1 MTEDEDISDVN
12 GRQCIV
18 TRESGSVDDLIRF
31 VAAPDGTV
39 VPDIKRKL
47 PGRGCWVKAERAVLE
62 KAIAKNLF
70 ARALKK
76 KVTVPDGLADQVEH
90 LLAADLAGMINMARK
105 AGEFVSGFAKVDSAV
120 RSGKAI
126 AVLHAQDAADD
137 GVRKVG
143 QARKAFHMLAET
155 DKEIPAYRPF
165 SAEEMVT
172 LMGENGFIHACV
184 LAGKAGEGVVKR
196 ARLLERFQSLGNARE
211 KGSGALMNKC

>member
-1 MTEDEDISDVN
+1 MENDEDISEVN
-12 GRQCIV
+12 GRLCIV
-18 TRESGSVDDLIRF
+18 TRQSGSVDDLIRF

-39 VPDIKRKL
+39 VPDLKRKL
-47 PGRGCWVKAERAVLE
+47 PGRGCWVTAERAVLE

-70 ARALKK
+70 ARGLKA
-76 KVTVPDGLADQVEH
+76 KVTVPPDLADQVAY
-90 LLAADLAGMINMARK
+90 LLAADLAGMMNMARK

-120 RSGKAI
+120 RSGAAI
-126 AVLHAQDAADD
+126 AVFHAADAADD

-155 DKEIPAYRPF
+155 EAEIPAFRPF
-165 SAEEMVT
+165 SAEEMVK

-196 ARLLERFQSLGNARE
+196 ARLLERYKSAGNAQGRRVQVP
-211 KGSGALMNKC
+211 

>member
-1 MTEDEDISDVN
+1 MTEDEDISEVN
-12 GRQCIV
+12 GRLCIV

-39 VPDIKRKL
+39 VPDLKRKL
-47 PGRGCWVKAERAVLE
+47 PGRGCWVTAERKVLE
-62 KAIAKNLF
+62 KAMAKNLF
-70 ARALKK
+70 ARALKA
-76 KVTVPDGLADQVEH
+76 KVIVPAELADQVER
-90 LLAADLAGMINMARK
+90 LMAADLAGMVSMARK

-120 RSGKAI
+120 RSGAAI

-155 DKEIPAYRPF
+155 DAEIPAFRPF
-165 SAEEMVT
+165 SPEEMVK

-196 ARLLERFQSLGNARE
+196 ARLLERFRGDGNARE

>member
-1 MTEDEDISDVN
+1 MTEDEDISEVN
-12 GRQCIV
+12 GRLCIV

-39 VPDIKRKL
+39 VPDLKRKL

-62 KAIAKNLF
+62 KAMAKNLF
-70 ARALKK
+70 ARALKS
-76 KVTVPDGLADQVEH
+76 KVVVPAELADQVDR
-90 LLAADLAGMINMARK
+90 LLAADLAGMMSLARK
-105 AGEFVSGFAKVDSAV
+105 AGEYVAGFAKVDSAV
-120 RSGKAI
+120 RSGAAI
-126 AVLHAQDAADD
+126 AVFHAQDAADD

-155 DKEIPAYRPF
+155 DAEIPAFRPF
-165 SAEEMVT
+165 SAEEMVK

-196 ARLLERFQSLGNARE
+196 ARLLERFRSSGNARE
-211 KGSGALMNKC
+211 KGSGALMDKC

>member
-1 MTEDEDISDVN
+1 MTEDEDISEVN
-12 GRQCIV
+12 GRLCIV

-39 VPDIKRKL
+39 VPDLKRKL

-62 KAIAKNLF
+62 KAMAKNLF
-70 ARALKK
+70 ARALKS
-76 KVTVPDGLADQVEH
+76 KVIVPAELADQVDR
-90 LLAADLAGMINMARK
+90 LLAADLAGMMSLARK
-105 AGEFVSGFAKVDSAV
+105 AGEYVAGFAKVDSAV
-120 RSGKAI
+120 RSGAAI
-126 AVLHAQDAADD
+126 AVFHAQDAADD

-155 DKEIPAYRPF
+155 DAEIPAFRPF
-165 SAEEMVT
+165 SAEEMVK

-196 ARLLERFQSLGNARE
+196 ARLLERFRSSGNARE

>member
-1 MTEDEDISDVN
+1 MTEDADISDVN

-70 ARALKK
+70 ARALRN
-76 KVTVPDGLADQVEH
+76 KVTVPEGLADQVEH

-126 AVLHAQDAADD
+126 AVLHAKDAADD

-155 DKEIPAYRPF
+155 DEEIPAYRPF

>member
-1 MTEDEDISDVN
+1 MTEDEDISEVN
-12 GRQCIV
+12 GRLCIV
-18 TRESGSVDDLIRF
+18 TRESGSADDLIRF

-39 VPDIKRKL
+39 VPDLKRKL

-62 KAIAKNLF
+62 KAMAKNLF
-70 ARALKK
+70 ARALKS
-76 KVTVPDGLADQVEH
+76 KVIVPAELADQVDR
-90 LLAADLAGMINMARK
+90 LLAADLAGMMSLARK
-105 AGEFVSGFAKVDSAV
+105 AGEYVAGFAKVDSAV
-120 RSGKAI
+120 RSGAAI
-126 AVLHAQDAADD
+126 AVFHAQDAADD

-155 DKEIPAYRPF
+155 DAEIPAFRPF
-165 SAEEMVT
+165 SAEEMVK

-196 ARLLERFQSLGNARE
+196 ARLLERFRSSGNARE